1 MRAATRAFTTSADR
15 SAQKAAINK
24 NYLTSIKD
32 YAANLNSL
40 ETSIINATEIPLEN
54 KKALLER
61 IASEKDAARALVLEV
76 KQEGVGEKYEPLKNA
91 LSQKSEMAWKEAL
104 TNADMNS
111 YLTSDSTNRK
121 NKLWTKMYSSA

>member
-32 YAANLNSL
+32 YATNLNSL

-61 IASEKDAARALVLEV
+61 IASEKDAARKLVLEV
-76 KQEGVGEKYEPLKNA
+76 KQEGVGEKYKPLQDA